1 MARPPERVALGFLL
15 LLKEGTMD
23 VTFLLMIAV
32 FVASLFIQWGLQATF
47 ARFSRVANSRGLTG
61 AEVARAILDAHG
73 LTHVRVEPVPG
84 ALTDHYDPQAKAVRL
99 SEPNYPSPS
108 LAALAVAAH
117 EVGHAVQDKEG
128 YAWLRV
134 RAKLWPV
141 ASIGSN
147 WGPIL
152 VLVGLGLGALGL
164 AKLGIYLYLGV
175 AIFQLV
181 TLPVEFDASRRAMEF
196 LRRMGFLTSREVGPA
211 RQVLTWAALTY
222 VAALASSLAT
232 ILYYAS
238 LLGLFGRREE

>member
-1 MARPPERVALGFLL
+1 
-15 LLKEGTMD
+15 
-23 VTFLLMIAV
+23 
-32 FVASLFIQWGLQATF
+32 
-47 ARFSRVANSRGLTG
+47 
-61 AEVARAILDAHG
+61 
-73 LTHVRVEPVPG
+73 VEPVPG

-99 SEPNYPSPS
+99 SEPNYASPS

-117 EVGHAVQDKEG
+117 EVGHAVQDAQG

-134 RAKLWPV
+134 RASLWPV

-152 VLVGLGLGALGL
+152 VLAGLLLGALGL
-164 AKLGIYLYLGV
+164 AKLGLYLYLAV
-175 AIFQLV
+175 AFFQLV

-211 RQVLTWAALTY
+211 RQVLQWAALTY
-222 VAALASSLAT
+222 VAALASSLTT